1 VFEPKMS
8 EAVLRRHRLKADLE
22 RAVERN
28 DFVVHYQPFVDLVD
42 GRIVSVE
49 ALVRWQHSDG
59 TLLPPSDFIPLAEE
73 TGLVIPI
80 GRRVLQEACRQARVW
95 RQLEPDLAMSVN
107 LSPRQ
112 LEHPSLVDEV
122 RACLRASGLPPQ
134 ALILEITESIMM
146 EDLDRTVET
155 LEDLKRVGVLLAI
168 DDFGTGY
175 SSLSYLRRLPID
187 ILKIAKPF
195 VDGIGTTPE
204 ELAFVH
210 AIVKMGQTL
219 HLDLVAEGV
228 ERQDQYAHLRELRC
242 DLGQGYYFARPVPAE
257 EMLSLLVS
265 ERDARLA
272 EVDTRPDVVIQL
284 PA

>member
-1 VFEPKMS
+1 
-8 EAVLRRHRLKADLE
+8 
-22 RAVERN
+22 
-28 DFVVHYQPFVDLVD
+28 
-42 GRIVSVE
+42 
-49 ALVRWQHSDG
+49 
-59 TLLPPSDFIPLAEE
+59 
-73 TGLVIPI
+73 
-80 GRRVLQEACRQARVW
+80 
-95 RQLEPDLAMSVN
+95 VN

-112 LEHPSLVDEV
+112 LEHPTLVEEV
-122 RACLRASGLPPQ
+122 RASLRASGLPPQ

-155 LEDLKRVGVLLAI
+155 LEALKQLGVLLAI

-195 VDGIGTTPE
+195 VDSIGRTPE

-228 ERQDQYAHLRELRC
+228 ERQDQYILLRALRC
-242 DLGQGYYFARPVPAE
+242 DLGQGYFFARPVPAE
-257 EMLSLLVS
+257 QMLGLLVGG
-265 ERDARLA
+265 RDARLTA
-272 EVDTRPDVVIQL
+272 AGGSSDEVIQL